1 MKLYS
6 SRNMNQFVSFEQAVL
21 KGLADDGGLFM
32 PVTIP
37 QMDPK
42 FFTEMNNK
50 TFQEIGF
57 EVGKNLFRED
67 IPENILQNIVENA
80 FDFDIPLVKI
90 EDNAIVLELFH
101 GPTLA
106 FKDFAARFMS
116 RLMSYFI
123 RGADKKLTLLVATSG
138 DTGSAVANGFYGIPG
153 IDVIILYP
161 SGKISTL
168 QEKQMATLDKNI
180 TALEIDGTFDD
191 CQRLVKQAF
200 VDSDLREKLW
210 LTSAN
215 SINIARLI
223 PQTFYYFYA
232 FSKVAS
238 DQKDVVFSVPCGN
251 FGNLTGGLLA
261 KKMGLP
267 VSKFIAAT
275 NANDIVP
282 QYFQTGAYL
291 PQPAKKTIS
300 NAMDVGDPSNWS
312 RIMDLYSNSLEKLN
326 QHVFSASFSDEKT
339 KETIRHVFSE
349 QSYVFDPHGAVGYL
363 GLKKYVE
370 KVKDDVVGVT
380 LATAHPAKFG
390 DIVEN
395 EINEKIELPVQLS
408 ACLGKEKKS
417 ITLPGDF
424 DAFKDFL
431 MSQCE

>member
-6 SRNMNQFVSFEQAVL
+6 TRNKNQFISFEQAVL

-32 PVTIP
+32 PATIP
-37 QMDPK
+37 QMDSK
-42 FFTEMNNK
+42 FYTEMKNK
-50 TFQEIGF
+50 SFQEIGF
-57 EVGKNLFRED
+57 EVEKKLLMDD
-67 IPENILQNIVENA
+67 IPEHILQNIVENA
-80 FDFDIPLVKI
+80 FNFDIPLVKI
-90 EDNAIVLELFH
+90 EDNVYVLELFH

-123 RGADKKLTLLVATSG
+123 RGADKKLTILVATSG

-153 IDVIILYP
+153 IEVIILYP
-161 SGKISTL
+161 SRKISTL

-223 PQTFYYFYA
+223 PQSFYYFYA
-232 FSKVAS
+232 FSRVANN
-238 DQKDVVFSVPCGN
+238 QKNVVFSVPCGN
-251 FGNLTGGLLA
+251 FGNITGGMLA
-261 KKMGLP
+261 KRMGLP
-267 VSKFIAAT
+267 ITKFIAAT

-282 QYFQTGAYL
+282 QYLQTGAYL

-300 NAMDVGDPSNWS
+300 NAMDVGDPSNWD
-312 RIMDLYSNSLEKLN
+312 RIMDLYGKSLEKLK
-326 QHVFSASFSDEKT
+326 QDVFPASFSDEKT
-339 KETIRHVFSE
+339 KDTIRQIFSGK
-349 QSYVFDPHGAVGYL
+349 SYVFDPHGAVGYL
-363 GLKKYVE
+363 GLKKYFE
-370 KVKDDVVGVT
+370 KVKEKVVGVT

-395 EINEKIELPVQLS
+395 EINEKIELPPQLS
-408 ACLGKEKKS
+408 ACLDKEKKS
-417 ITLPGDF
+417 IMLPGDF
-424 DAFKDFL
+424 EAFKDFL
-431 MSQCE
+431 MSQSG